1 VTSSHHARVKNL
13 FLHACELPEEE
24 RRGFLD
30 AECPEDNELRREV
43 EDLLRFYEPPA
54 EHQPQI
60 GGYRL
65 IRSLGEGGMGEV
77 WQAEQEE
84 PVRRPVAVKL
94 IKAGMDSRQVVARFE
109 SERRALALMDHP
121 NVAHV
126 YDAGATRDGRPYFVM
141 ELLNGTPIT
150 SYCDGGLLTIRERL
164 EIFLA
169 VCNGVQHAHQKGV
182 IHRDIKP
189 SNILIQEVDGRPL
202 PKVIDFG
209 VAKATGGEVL
219 DPSAATAHGVLLG
232 TPGYMSPEQARSSG
246 LDVDTRAD
254 VYSLGVVLYELLAG
268 VAPLEPLRERDESL
282 EEVLRRIR
290 EEDPPKP
297 SARVDALGAEG
308 AAIARARGTTP
319 IALVRNLR
327 ADLDWIVMKALEKGR
342 ERRYESAAALA
353 EDLRRHTRD
362 EVVRAGPPSVVYRA
376 RKFVRRHRVAVLAG
390 VAVMAAMA
398 VGALGAGLG
407 MFRAQREAE
416 KAQRVS
422 ELLLST
428 FEELNPNTR
437 GEGPASAEALLG
449 LGVANIDAELDDEP
463 LVQARLFTSMGQA
476 YLALGRFNQARSAL
490 TRAVTLRT
498 EYLGADDRETLEAMN
513 QLGEILWQLDELDEA
528 ERILAATLVAQRR
541 VLGSWDPAVGQ
552 TLQNLGAVHLRKRDF
567 DAARGFT
574 EAALDISLRTRGPD
588 HFDLATNLFWL
599 AGIDFAQGDHEASRA
614 RTLRSLEIVEATVGT
629 DHPFA
634 AWPLFQLG
642 LLHSVDGS
650 ADSAKSYQRRSLDIQ
665 ERSLGPGHPNLA
677 YPLQALG
684 ELLRAEGDYATA
696 KPMLERALRVT
707 EAAFGRDHPLL
718 VQALNRLGATLRDMG
733 DLEGAIAAHRR
744 ALLILQDVS
753 SFHAGSLRPTLELLI
768 RAEEAAGNSVEAR
781 RLRVRADSNPGA
793 GSG

>member
-1 VTSSHHARVKNL
+1 
-13 FLHACELPEEE
+13 
-24 RRGFLD
+24 
-30 AECPEDNELRREV
+30 
-43 EDLLRFYEPPA
+43 
-54 EHQPQI
+54 
-60 GGYRL
+60 
-65 IRSLGEGGMGEV
+65 MGEV

-126 YDAGATRDGRPYFVM
+126 YDAGTTEDGRPYFVM
-141 ELLNGTPIT
+141 ELLDGTPIT
-150 SYCDGGLLTIRERL
+150 SYCDGAFLTIPERL

-189 SNILIQEVDGRPL
+189 SNILVQEVDGRPL

-219 DPSAATAHGVLLG
+219 GSSATTAHGVLLG
-232 TPGYMSPEQARSSG
+232 TPGYMSPEQASSSG

-290 EEDPPKP
+290 EEDPPRP
-297 SARVDALGAEG
+297 SARFDALGAEG
-308 AAIARARGTTP
+308 AAIARARRTTP
-319 IALVRNLR
+319 TALYRNLR

-376 RKFVRRHRVAVLAG
+376 RKFVRRHRVAV
-390 VAVMAAMA
+390 VMTAMA

-407 MFRAQREAE
+407 MLRAQREAE
-416 KAQRVS
+416 RAQRVS

-437 GEGPASAEALLG
+437 GEGAASAEALLG
-449 LGVANIDAELDDEP
+449 LGVAKIDAQLDDQP

-490 TRAVTLRT
+490 TKAVTLRT

-528 ERILAATLVAQRR
+528 ERILDATLVAQRR

-552 TLQNLGAVHLRKRDF
+552 TLQNLGAVHLRKGDF

-599 AGIDFAQGDHEASRA
+599 AGIDFAQGDHEVSRS
-614 RTLRSLEIVEATVGT
+614 RTLRSLEIVEATVGP
-629 DHPFA
+629 DHPFV

-650 ADSAKSYQRRSLDIQ
+650 ADSAKSHQRRSLDIQ
-665 ERSLGPGHPNLA
+665 ERALGPGHPNLA

-696 KPMLERALRVT
+696 KAMLERALRVT

-733 DLEGAIAAHRR
+733 DLEGATAAHRR
-744 ALLILQDVS
+744 ALLILEDVS

-781 RLRVRADSNPGA
+781 RLRVRADSIPGA